1 MELAL
6 RLELSRA
13 RTGDE
18 VVRLQLVA
26 TLKLLLC
33 NLQGET

>member
-6 RLELSRA
+6 TVELSRA

-18 VVRLQLVA
+18 LVRLQLVA

-33 NLQGET
+33 NLQGKT